1 MSVMQTVIDVADQA
15 GTERLGRKLAALLP
29 RGSVVALNGALGA
42 GKTKLVQ
49 AVADACGID
58 PADVTSPT
66 FVLLQEY
73 LGNPSIFHFD
83 VYRLKDQEEFA
94 QLGPHEYFDGDGLCF
109 VEWADRVTEHLPEEY
124 LEISIE
130 VTGENSRRFTV
141 TAHGESYEPLV
152 DKLNIK

>member
-1 MSVMQTVIDVADQA
+1 MSVMPTVIDVADQA

-29 RGSVVALNGALGA
+29 RGSVVALNVALGA
-42 GKTKLVQ
+42 GKTNLVQ

-83 VYRLKDQEEFA
+83 VYRLKDQEEFR
-94 QLGPHEYFDGDGLCF
+94 QLGVDEYFEGDGLCF
-109 VEWADRVTEHLPEEY
+109 VEWAERVAACLPEEY
-124 LEISIE
+124 LEIGIE
-130 VTGENSRRFTV
+130 VTGEKSRRFTV
-141 TAHGESYEPLV
+141 TAHGESYEPLPA
-152 DKLNIK
+152 KLAAK

>member
-1 MSVMQTVIDVADQA
+1 MHNVIDVADQA

-29 RGSVVALNGALGA
+29 RGSVVALNGPLGA
-42 GKTKLVQ
+42 GKTRLVQ

-58 PADVTSPT
+58 PAEVTSPT

-94 QLGPHEYFDGDGLCF
+94 QLGPEEYFEGDGLCF
-109 VEWADRVTEHLPEEY
+109 VEWADRVAEHLPEEY
-124 LEISIE
+124 LEIAIE

-141 TAHGESYEPLV
+141 TAHGEFYEQLAS
-152 DKLNIK
+152 KLAAK